1 MRKGL
6 TRCIRARIA
15 SVVPT
20 AEREQLA
27 GCSNIV
33 SDPEILRSR
42 GRTLSPGTFPHPPAG
57 SGSGRRLFAGDGVF
71 AALTLRAGETNGNAA
86 VIATYQPMT
95 GAFTIPA
102 ETPRRP

>member
-1 MRKGL
+1 M
-6 TRCIRARIA
+6 
-15 SVVPT
+15 VPT
-20 AEREQLA
+20 AERERLA

-71 AALTLRAGETNGNAA
+71 AALTLRAGETNGNAV
-86 VIATYQPMT
+86 VIATLPADDGRVHDSGGNTQAPVT
-95 GAFTIPA
+95 GENPVYWKSR
-102 ETPRRP
+102 E